1 MTAFIEDA
9 RFPTNISKGAL
20 GGPQFSTDIVSTA
33 SGFEKRN
40 INWAKSKAKYEVS
53 HAVRTEAEY
62 AQLLAFFNIAR
73 GRANGF
79 RFKDW
84 MDYKVSSTEGRVTGA
99 LEALDGSL
107 NSLQDG
113 YKYYQLA
120 KLYKFGIV
128 TSDYYL
134 RNIRKPISTITVSR
148 NGTPI
153 AIHGST
159 AGLINNINY
168 ATGVVTFNLSNSF
181 VLQNN
186 TITKGA
192 TTKVYLQGNQVST
205 LPIGS
210 KLYFESDVNI
220 PELKDTRHVVSG
232 VSYTTYT
239 EVTLSTNSTNYTGTT
254 ISGSLSKYQQG
265 NEILTWTGE
274 YDIPC
279 RFDID
284 SMEGSLDTHISSSWS
299 NIPIVELRV

>member
-1 MTAFIEDA
+1 MTAFIETA

-20 GGPQFSTDIVSTA
+20 GGPQFSTDIVGTT

-62 AQLLAFFNIAR
+62 AQLLAFFNMTR

-84 MDYKVSSTEGRVTGA
+84 MDYKVASTEGRVIGA
-99 LEALDGSL
+99 LETLNGSL
-107 NSLQDG
+107 DSLQIG

-120 KLYKFGIV
+120 KLYKFGSV

-148 NGTPI
+148 NGSPV
-153 AIHGST
+153 AIHAST

-168 ATGVVTFNLSNSF
+168 ATGIVTFNLSNSF
-181 VLQNN
+181 TLQNS
-186 TITKGA
+186 TITKG
-192 TTKVYLQGNQVST
+192 TST
-205 LPIGS
+205 IINLVGDQRAILPIGA
-210 KLYFESDVNI
+210 KLYFESNVNI
-220 PELKDTRHVVSG
+220 PELKDTLHTVSA
-232 VSYTTYT
+232 STFTSFT
-239 EVTLSTNSTNYTGTT
+239 AVTLSTNSTNYTGTT

-265 NEILTWTGE
+265 NEVLTWTGE

-284 SMEGSLDTHISSSWS
+284 AMEGSLDTHISSSWS